1 MAEQTTLN
9 PQRGEVVTSVE
20 PDAVF
25 LEARNAYL
33 LAQDALAKSFEAL
46 TASQLVEANAANAL
60 SQATTAISLA
70 NTAQTTANNALASQV
85 SVTGAT
91 MTGPLYVNSVNP
103 SVPYE
108 AAAKGYVDTQVATIA
123 TDAINSV
130 AVLKADTTYVNS
142 QDAAL
147 QSQLN
152 TGAASITDLYSKLFP
167 VGGIIMWSGPIASI
181 PSGWALCD
189 GTLSTPDLR
198 DRFIIGAGHSFRPP
212 GQVGGAFAFT
222 SSVNGGH
229 SHSLNIENSG
239 AHNHTIT
246 VNSHALTTA
255 QIPSHQHE
263 TVNIRGG
270 VGDNSATNAG
280 FGTAGRNAN
289 MATVNNFAQI
299 PVGLSGAVGSGQGHS
314 HTASSDQQALHSHV
328 GSTSTEAAHTHTVD
342 CVPPY
347 YALAFIMKT

>member
-152 TGAASITDLYSKLFP
+152 TGAASIADLYSKLFP

-198 DRFIIGAGHSFRPP
+198 DRFILGAGHSWRPP
-212 GQVGGAFAFT
+212 GQAAGAFAYT
-222 SSVNGGH
+222 SSINGAHAH
-229 SHSLNIENSG
+229 SATIENSG
-239 AHNHTIT
+239 SHAHNISVTGT
-246 VNSHALTTA
+246 ALTLD
-255 QIPSHQHE
+255 QIPPHAHTFRAGGNGSGF
-263 TVNIRGG
+263 TVSTAGG
-270 VGDNSATNAG
+270 TGTLTTNA
-280 FGTAGRNAN
+280 AGGNGSAANA
-289 MATVNNFAQI
+289 
-299 PVGLSGAVGSGQGHS
+299 HS
-314 HTASSDQQALHSHV
+314 HSSFADAQGLHSHV
-328 GSTSTEAAHTHTVD
+328 ATVLTNGDHTHTVD

>member
-9 PQRGEVVTSVE
+9 TQRGEVVTSVE
-20 PDAVF
+20 ADLVF

-33 LAQDALAKSFEAL
+33 LAQDALAKSLEAL

-70 NTAQTTANNALASQV
+70 NTAQTTANNAIASQV

-91 MTGPLYVNSVNP
+91 MTGSLYLSTVSP
-103 SVPYE
+103 GAPYE

-130 AVLKADTTYVNS
+130 AVLKANITYVDA

-147 QSQLN
+147 QSQLT
-152 TGAASITDLYSKLFP
+152 TGAASIADLYSKLFP
-167 VGGIIMWSGPIASI
+167 VGGIIMWSGTVASI

-198 DRFIIGAGHSFRPP
+198 DRFILGAGHSWRPP
-212 GQVGGAFAFT
+212 GQAAGAFAYT
-222 SSVNGGH
+222 SSINGAHAHSATIDPSGSHSHNISVTGTALTLDQIPPHAHTFRAGGNGTGFPVATAGGTGTLTTNAAGGNGTAANAH
-229 SHSLNIENSG
+229 SHSSF
-239 AHNHTIT
+239 AD
-246 VNSHALTTA
+246 A
-255 QIPSHQHE
+255 Q
-263 TVNIRGG
+263 
-270 VGDNSATNAG
+270 G
-280 FGTAGRNAN
+280 F
-289 MATVNNFAQI
+289 
-299 PVGLSGAVGSGQGHS
+299 HS
-314 HTASSDQQALHSHV
+314 HTGTILTAGDHQ
-328 GSTSTEAAHTHTVD
+328 HTVD

>member
-9 PQRGEVVTSVE
+9 TQRGEVVTSVE

-33 LAQDALAKSFEAL
+33 LAQDALAKSLEAL

-167 VGGIIMWSGPIASI
+167 VGGIIMWSGTIASI

-189 GTLSTPDLR
+189 GTSGTPDLR
-198 DRFIIGAGHSFRPP
+198 NRFIIGAGYSWRPP

-222 SSVNGGH
+222 SSINGAHAH
-229 SHSLNIENSG
+229 SATIENSG
-239 AHNHTIT
+239 SHAHNISVTGT
-246 VNSHALTTA
+246 ALTLD
-255 QIPSHQHE
+255 QIPPHAH
-263 TVNIRGG
+263 TVYYN
-270 VGDNSATNAG
+270 
-280 FGTAGRNAN
+280 RN
-289 MATVNNFAQI
+289 T
-299 PVGLSGAVGSGQGHS
+299 PSGGSGDTADFNHGAAVQARSYTTAAAGGNGSAANAHS
-314 HTASSDQQALHSHV
+314 HSSFADAQGLHSHV
-328 GSTSTEAAHTHTVD
+328 ATVLTNGDHTHTVD
-342 CVPPY
+342 CVPPF

>member
-33 LAQDALAKSFEAL
+33 TAVAAQNRADQALL
-46 TASQLVEANAANAL
+46 ASQLVEANAANAL

-70 NTAQTTANNALASQV
+70 NTAQTTANNAIASQV

-91 MTGPLYVNSVNP
+91 MTGSLYLSTVSP
-103 SVPYE
+103 GAPYE

-130 AVLKADTTYVNS
+130 AALKADTTYVNS

-167 VGGIIMWSGPIASI
+167 VGGIIMWSGTIASI

-189 GTLSTPDLR
+189 GTSGTPDLR
-198 DRFIIGAGHSFRPP
+198 DRFIVGAGSTYSPGGTGGSLSKTTTINGAHDHS
-212 GQVGGAFAFT
+212 AT
-222 SSVNGGH
+222 
-229 SHSLNIENSG
+229 IENSG
-239 AHNHTIT
+239 SHAHNIT
-246 VNSHALTTA
+246 VNGTALTLD
-255 QIPSHQHE
+255 QIP
-263 TVNIRGG
+263 
-270 VGDNSATNAG
+270 
-280 FGTAGRNAN
+280 
-289 MATVNNFAQI
+289 
-299 PVGLSGAVGSGQGHS
+299 PHS
-314 HTASSDQQALHSHV
+314 HTIRTGGNGSGNPVTTSGSAGTYATSVAGGNGTAANAHSHSAFSDAQGLHSHIATV
-328 GSTSTEAAHTHTVD
+328 LTNGGHTHTVD